1 MRIVK
6 YLFDIHQEIIPTVLF
21 FSRWKNVIKESFK
34 KNQSPIYT
42 IRNYKLDGMGR
53 SGFKKYIVTAVQDI

>member
-1 MRIVK
+1 MRIVE
-6 YLFDIHQEIIPTVLF
+6 YLFDIHQEIILTVFF

-42 IRNYKLDGMGR
+42 IRNYKLDGMGW